1 MDSDLSGVG
10 LVLKCR
16 VAQNTLHLIIIDKR
30 AHCIMPRS
38 FYNIFFYIC
47 NFQQFLQVWARGYLK
62 DGVTMFLI
70 QDTLQS
76 DLSFWKLHYP
86 ERDIFFLNEHWAQG
100 KGWVCKIDEY
110 SFFRMLH
117 NNYLARLGKG
127 ERESTFTQRPLRP
140 TPQVMLGLYDQNLQ
154 TFPSD
159 SRIHIWPVYCRKKWL
174 SCKIFP
180 RFKGKINKKIKQF
193 ILRWCFRIVVY
204 NFEITVLKT
213 HVGTCSTNTVYV
225 QGKE

>member
-38 FYNIFFYIC
+38 FYKIFFYIC
-47 NFQQFLQVWARGYLK
+47 TFQQFLQVWARGYLK

-76 DLSFWKLHYP
+76 DLSFWKLHYR
-86 ERDIFFLNEHWAQG
+86 ERAIFFLNEHWAQG

-110 SFFRMLH
+110 SFFRVLH
-117 NNYLARLGKG
+117 NNYLTRLGRGKG
-127 ERESTFTQRPLRP
+127 SPHSLKGHLDPPHRLCWVFMTKICGHFQATAGYIFDQFTAE
-140 TPQVMLGLYDQNLQ
+140 
-154 TFPSD
+154 
-159 SRIHIWPVYCRKKWL
+159 KWL

-180 RFKGKINKKIKQF
+180 RFNGKINKKIKKF
-193 ILRWCFRIVVY
+193 IVRWCLLVN
-204 NFEITVLKT
+204 NFEITVLNT